1 MKKKIMKKINTIKM
15 FGRDKII
22 KIKKKVT
29 VADILMICAFLIL
42 FFTTL
47 DLNVHIAF
55 YLLSS
60 ILGFVSWMRYKQKGG
75 EKK

>member
-1 MKKKIMKKINTIKM
+1 MKKKIMKKINAIKM
-15 FGRDKII
+15 FGKDRLI

-60 ILGFVSWMRYKQKGG
+60 IFGFASWIRYKQKGG